1 LRLIQWAMTPK
12 KPPLVERTE
21 TRGLVELKFPG
32 LEASFPAT
40 NRSIMIILLAC
51 FVSLTIVIPVCFYEI
66 FNARPEALETVGNII
81 GGRKPEKVQI
91 QTDDG
96 IEMIE
101 VCPPCPACPSC
112 EELGCT
118 ATPEPPPPAMSQSL
132 RF

>member
-1 LRLIQWAMTPK
+1 MTPK
-12 KPPLVERTE
+12 KPPIVERTE

-40 NRSIMIILLAC
+40 NRSIMMILVAC
-51 FVSLTIVIPVCFYEI
+51 FASLTIVIPVCFYQI
-66 FNARPEALETVGNII
+66 FNARPESLETVGDII
-81 GGRKPEKVQI
+81 GGRKPEKVPVR
-91 QTDDG
+91 TDDG

-101 VCPPCPACPSC
+101 VCPPCPRCPSC

-118 ATPEPPPPAMSQSL
+118 GAAEPLSPAPSMSQTL